1 MLESIRACYLL
12 DDDLT
17 IAITADATARVFGA
31 QVQPFNQRLV
41 FRLVIR
47 GVSNALS
54 VFLKDCTGGVANDD
68 PDGAWPWVST
78 TTTIRIEA
86 NLPNKFIHG
95 QRIHFQATPKHSSC
109 DDLMDQ
115 ERLSLGI
122 SVNAQQRLDKHTE
135 TSSRFTRHA
144 PCLFLASRPI
154 RSAHAIG
161 RHDGVPVLV
170 L

>member
-1 MLESIRACYLL
+1 MLESIRARYLL

-54 VFLKDCTGGVANDD
+54 VLLKDCTGRVANDD
-68 PDGAWPWVST
+68 PDGAWPWIST

-86 NLPNKFIHG
+86 NLPDKFIHG
-95 QRIHFQATPKHSSC
+95 QRISFSGNPKHSSC
-109 DDLMDQ
+109 DGLMDQ
-115 ERLSLGI
+115 ERLPVPRSNVRECTTAI
-122 SVNAQQRLDKHTE
+122 RRAYRDVVSVH
-135 TSSRFTRHA
+135 FHA
-144 PCLFLASRPI
+144 FAFFLSVVR
-154 RSAHAIG
+154 
-161 RHDGVPVLV
+161 
-170 L
+170 